1 MTARAM
7 TPIHPA
13 TILPAPEEAVLEEL
27 ELDPVAVLLA
37 LLLSSDEAVAS
48 LVEEAVEEA
57 SVAVAV
63 DEPVVVLLA
72 LLVVLLLTSTAAA
85 EEVAT
90 AVERVVD
97 DTLDK
102 VYVTG
107 VPEDVEEAAVE
118 EADELEEV
126 EEEEVVPSV
135 MLNWLY
141 IAPKGKNSH
150 MVSQLVYI
158 SRSLS
163 FFHMQIC
170 P

>member
-1 MTARAM
+1 MTARAI

-37 LLLSSDEAVAS
+37 LLSSDEAVAS

-72 LLVVLLLTSTAAA
+72 LTVVLTAAA

-118 EADELEEV
+118 DADELEV
-126 EEEEVVPSV
+126 EEEVVPSV
-135 MLNWLY
+135 MLNWLC
-141 IAPKGKNSH
+141 IAPKGKIPH
-150 MVSQLVYI
+150 D
-158 SRSLS
+158 
-163 FFHMQIC
+163 
-170 P
+170 

>member
-1 MTARAM
+1 MTARAI

-37 LLLSSDEAVAS
+37 LLSSDEAVAS

-72 LLVVLLLTSTAAA
+72 LTVVLTVA

-90 AVERVVD
+90 AVERVV

-118 EADELEEV
+118 DADELEV
-126 EEEEVVPSV
+126 EEEVVPSV
-135 MLNWLY
+135 MLNWFY
-141 IAPKGKNSH
+141 IAPKEKIPH
-150 MVSQLVYI
+150 
-158 SRSLS
+158 
-163 FFHMQIC
+163 
-170 P
+170 

>member
-1 MTARAM
+1 MTARAI

-27 ELDPVAVLLA
+27 ELDPVEVLLA
-37 LLLSSDEAVAS
+37 LLLSDEAVAS

-72 LLVVLLLTSTAAA
+72 LTVVLTVA

-90 AVERVVD
+90 AVERVD

-118 EADELEEV
+118 DADELEV
-126 EEEEVVPSV
+126 EEEVVPSV
-135 MLNWLY
+135 MLNWFY
-141 IAPKGKNSH
+141 IAPKESSA
-150 MVSQLVYI
+150 MVSKLVHVP
-158 SRSLS
+158 RSSHANSCL
-163 FFHMQIC
+163 C
-170 P
+170 L

>member
-1 MTARAM
+1 MTARAI

-27 ELDPVAVLLA
+27 EVDPVEVLLA
-37 LLLSSDEAVAS
+37 LLLSDEAVAS

-72 LLVVLLLTSTAAA
+72 LTVVLTVA

-90 AVERVVD
+90 AVERVD

-118 EADELEEV
+118 DADELEV
-126 EEEEVVPSV
+126 EEEVVPSV
-135 MLNWLY
+135 MLNWFY
-141 IAPKGKNSH
+141 IAPKVRFHMISH
-150 MVSQLVYI
+150 LVYI
-158 SRSLS
+158 PGSLTCKLLCPS
-163 FFHMQIC
+163 FLC
-170 P
+170 L